1 MSGERSPRLPE
12 RDRPWMMRTYAG
24 HSTAKA
30 SNELYRRNLA
40 KGQTGLSVAF
50 DLPTQT
56 GYDPDDELARGEV
69 GKVGVPISHRGDMAT
84 LMDGIP
90 LDEMN
95 TSMTINA
102 TAAWLLALYIVAAE
116 DQGVSEE
123 SLQGTTQNDIIKE
136 FLARGTYAF
145 PPAASMRLIAD
156 MIAYTVEHVPKWNP
170 INICSY
176 HLQEAGATPVQ
187 EIAYAMSN
195 AIAVLDA
202 ARERVERAHGTQNG
216 VGGNG
221 SRSADAQQL
230 MEQVFGRISFFV
242 NAGVRFVEEH
252 AKLRAMSILWEELG
266 RERYGVQEP
275 RHLRFRYG
283 VQVNSLGLTESQP
296 ENNVQRIV
304 LEALAVTLGRDARA
318 RAIQLP
324 AWNEALGLPRPWD
337 QQWSLR
343 IQQVLAYETDILE
356 YPDIFE
362 GSIVMDGLVAELLDG
377 ARAEMAVV
385 AEHGGA
391 VEAVAYMKGALVD
404 SHRERLRR
412 IESGE
417 QVVVGQNRYTESEIS
432 PLTADAEGGILVVDP
447 AIEAQQIEDV
457 RAWRAAR
464 DQAAVDAAL
473 GALGE
478 AAQDEQRNLM
488 DATIAAA
495 RAGATTGEWSRTLRE
510 VFGSYRAPTG
520 VGEAAAA
527 PADAEL
533 AELREEVAE
542 LQEKLG
548 RRPKILV
555 GKPGLDGHSNGAEQ
569 IAVRARDAG
578 MDVVYEGIRLT
589 PAQIAAS
596 ALQEGVHVIGLS
608 ILSGSHR
615 ELIPAVIDA
624 LREAGVSAPV
634 IVGGIIPEQDVAP
647 LREAGVAAVYTPKDF
662 DITRIMRDIVE
673 LLAADGAVPVAPA
686 APRPA
691 AQRDRGSA
699 ADGHTP
705 RRGGSVRSGCAGCR
719 RRTRRAAARRRHDG
733 GTGCAEPAREL
744 DGRRPRAGG
753 RAASRGL
760 PCDARP

>member
-1 MSGERSPRLPE
+1 VSGENPTHLPE

-30 SNELYRRNLA
+30 SNELYRRNIA

-69 GKVGVPISHRGDMAT
+69 GKVGVPVVHRGDMAA

-90 LDEMN
+90 LGEMN

-116 DQGVSEE
+116 DQGVEQQQ
-123 SLQGTTQNDIIKE
+123 LQGTTQNDIIKE

-145 PPAASMRLIAD
+145 PPAPSMRLIAD

-202 ARERVERAHGTQNG
+202 AQERLNTSPTPHAEE
-216 VGGNG
+216 
-221 SRSADAQQL
+221 L
-230 MEQVFGRISFFV
+230 MGDVFGRISFFV

-252 AKLRAMSILWEELG
+252 AKLRAMGILWEELG
-266 RERYGVQEP
+266 RERYGVEDE
-275 RHLRFRYG
+275 RLLRFRYG
-283 VQVNSLGLTESQP
+283 VQVNSLGLTEAQP

-343 IQQVLAYETDILE
+343 IQQVLAYETDLLE

-362 GSIVMDGLVAELLDG
+362 GSTVMEGLVAELLDG
-377 ARAEMAVV
+377 ARAEMAKV

-391 VEAVAYMKGALVD
+391 VQAVPYMKAALVD
-404 SHRERLRR
+404 SHRRRIQR

-417 QVVVGQNRYTESEIS
+417 QIVVGQNHFTETEIS
-432 PLTADAEGGILVVDP
+432 PLTADAEGGILVVDL
-447 AIEAQQIEDV
+447 AVEAEQVEAV
-457 RAWRAAR
+457 RRWRAER
-464 DQAAVDAAL
+464 DQSAVDDAL
-473 GALGE
+473 AELARVASSVDGQE
-478 AAQDEQRNLM
+478 NLM
-488 DATIAAA
+488 VPTIAAA
-495 RAGATTGEWSRTLRE
+495 RAGATTGEWAQTLRE

-520 VGEAAAA
+520 VGEAIGV
-527 PADAEL
+527 PANEEL
-533 AELREEVAE
+533 AELREEVGR
-542 LQEKLG
+542 LQETLG

-578 MDVVYEGIRLT
+578 MDVVYQGIRLT
-589 PAQIAAS
+589 PAEIAAS

-624 LREAGVSAPV
+624 LHQAGVEAPV
-634 IVGGIIPEQDVAP
+634 VVGGIIPEQDVEP
-647 LREAGVAAVYTPKDF
+647 LKRAGVAAVYTPKDF

-673 LLAADGAVPVAPA
+673 IVGA
-686 APRPA
+686 
-691 AQRDRGSA
+691 
-699 ADGHTP
+699 
-705 RRGGSVRSGCAGCR
+705 RGGVP
-719 RRTRRAAARRRHDG
+719 TAA
-733 GTGCAEPAREL
+733 
-744 DGRRPRAGG
+744 
-753 RAASRGL
+753 
-760 PCDARP
+760 